1 MRKCGNVGHPLP
13 ATRYPAPGTRYPV
26 PDGYMLSRMRR
37 AVLLAILG
45 LAVSPLAAQ
54 QAPDY
59 DFLIRGG
66 RVIDPKNGVDGVR
79 DVAIKD
85 GKIAAVQAQI
95 PAARAMKA
103 VDATGFVVT
112 PGLIDIHVHVFPGE
126 KLRDYAGGDW
136 SVYPDGFTLRSCVTT
151 VTDAGT
157 SGWRNF
163 PDFKRRIVDQAK
175 TRVTALLNIVGNGM
189 GSGKIEQNAE
199 DMDGE
204 ATAAMA
210 LQHKGVVVGIKSA
223 HYNGADWKP
232 YEQAVIAGTKADI
245 PVMIDFGGNVR
256 AGRTLMDLFTKYLR
270 PGDIF
275 THMYGGVRGE
285 YDADAK
291 GPSAAMIAGRKRGI
305 LFDVGHGGTSL
316 RYSAAVPMIE
326 AGFVPD
332 SISTDLHTS
341 SMNSAMKDMLNVM
354 GKMMTMGL
362 SLTDVVK
369 MSTANPAR
377 QIKQDTLGH
386 LGVGAAADVAVLR
399 VDKGRFGYVDFT
411 GGRMEGTQRLTC
423 EMTVRDGKVVYDLNG
438 LIAQPWDKLPANSR
452 GGDPKWDNTRGH

>member
-1 MRKCGNVGHPLP
+1 
-13 ATRYPAPGTRYPV
+13 
-26 PDGYMLSRMRR
+26 MLWRMRR
-37 AVLLAILG
+37 AVFLCILG

-59 DFLIRGG
+59 DFLIKGG
-66 RVIDPKNGVDGVR
+66 RVIDPKNNVDAVR

-95 PAARAMKA
+95 PATRALKA
-103 VDATGFVVT
+103 VDATGLVVT
-112 PGLIDIHVHVFPGE
+112 PGLLDIHVHVFPGE
-126 KLRDYAGGDW
+126 KPGDYAGGDW
-136 SVYPDGFTLRSCVTT
+136 SVFPDGFTLRSCVTT

-163 PDFKRRIVDQAK
+163 PDFKKRIIDRSR

-189 GSGKIEQNAE
+189 GSGKIEQNSD

-204 ATAAMA
+204 ATAALA

-223 HYNGADWKP
+223 HYNGGDWKP

-256 AGRTLMDLFTKYLR
+256 AGRTLMDLFMKYLR

-285 YDADAK
+285 YDAEAK
-291 GPSAAMIAGRKRGI
+291 GPSAAMVEGRKRGI
-305 LFDVGHGGTSL
+305 IYDVGHGGTSF
-316 RYSAAVPMIE
+316 RYSAAVPMIKK
-326 AGFVPD
+326 GFLPD

-354 GKMMTMGL
+354 GKMMAMGL
-362 SLTDVVK
+362 TLPDVIR
-369 MSTANPAR
+369 MSTSNPAR
-377 QIKQDTLGH
+377 QIKQESLGH
-386 LGVGAAADVAVLR
+386 LGVGATADVSVLR
-399 VDKGRFGYVDFT
+399 VEKGRFGYVDFT
-411 GGRMEGTQRLTC
+411 GGKLEGTQRLGC